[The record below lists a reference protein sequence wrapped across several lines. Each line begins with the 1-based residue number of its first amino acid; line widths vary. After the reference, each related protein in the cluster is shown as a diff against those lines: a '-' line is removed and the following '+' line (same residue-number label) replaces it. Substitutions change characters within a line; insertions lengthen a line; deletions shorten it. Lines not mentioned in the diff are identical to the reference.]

1 MSRIVTLEDNLAE
14 SSALGSIL
22 TSVGSTRIGAATPR
36 PTPTMPVTSRP
47 VTRTPSMPVMPT
59 IEETQPASPPQTVY
73 ALMPRN
79 GGPCGCGSCT
89 RCQQQS
95 NWGGAPPT
103 INVTVSPNITAN
115 GGTAYSEGVRQNG
128 LAPLSES
135 AVPVVQTVEKPVFI
149 DRVKEVVNEVMK
161 PVYIPVKEIVERVK
175 QMPLFMPFQTKTP
188 VDRPVPMPLKV
199 VQPVDR
205 PVPTPLKVITPV
217 DRPVPVPVNPVA
229 AQRPVRPPQ
238 PFQVVKNRRN
248 DQTGVNYFS

>member
-1 MSRIVTLEDNLAE
+1 MSRIVTLEDNLSAE
-14 SSALGSIL
+14 SSNLGSIL
-22 TSVGSTRIGAATPR
+22 TSVGATPIGKATVSR
-36 PTPTMPVTSRP
+36 PTPPPQARP
-47 VTRTPSMPVMPT
+47 VTRTPSMPVLPT
-59 IEETQPASPPQTVY
+59 LETQAPSQPQTVY

-79 GGPCGCGSCT
+79 GGACGCGSCS

-128 LAPLSES
+128 VPLSES
-135 AVPVVQTVEKPVFI
+135 APMVQTVEKPVFI
-149 DRVKEVVNEVMK
+149 DRVKEVVNEVIR

-175 QMPLFMPFQTKTP
+175 QLPLFMPFQTKTP

-217 DRPVPVPVNPVA
+217 DRPVPVPVNPQA

-238 PFQVVKNRRN
+238 PFQVVKNRKD